1 MTKPFQYTKPSTYT
15 TATYHDGNGH
25 LSGSIR
31 FNTADVRPETQAAT
45 DVSVYVE
52 ALVEAAEE
60 YLNGD
65 EWREAAMEATPC
77 EFRPAGSEAT
87 GQQII
92 TMADRSVT
100 FDPRKNWD
108 NQTVEKGEVLA
119 GSMIFTEATD
129 TALVISH
136 RVTILD
142 HNIQAGFTVQSM
154 EQTAEKMLD
163 DITYSA
169 AGKVAAILATAPS
182 TESFPVAMPT
192 GKPAEIA
199 EDLIDILTTHVN
211 QTVGTSLNDFVI
223 LLPVSLLA
231 VLERASQRAGLG
243 DDVESHIGAG
253 IQLYTGTDHGI
264 FMLPKLF
271 TSLSYRERQ
280 DGNIW
285 RIEATRNPNAQG
297 WDLEIMAMV
306 DIIANGMVKV
316 ALTEDRLQ
324 TVQVPFPLVTNIKL
338 T

>member
-1 MTKPFQYTKPSTYT
+1 MKQPFQYTKPSTYT
-15 TATYHDGNGH
+15 TAVTDEHT
-25 LSGSIR
+25 GSIR

-52 ALVEAAEE
+52 ALVEAAED

-92 TMADRSVT
+92 TMADRSVA

-108 NQTVEKGEVLA
+108 NETISKGEVLA
-119 GSMIFTEATD
+119 GSVIFTETTD

-136 RVTILD
+136 RATILD
-142 HNIQAGFTVQSM
+142 HNLMAGFTVQSM
-154 EQTAEKMLD
+154 EQTADKMLR
-163 DITYSA
+163 DIEHSA

-182 TESFPVAMPT
+182 TEVVSEAMPT
-192 GKPAEIA
+192 GKPMEVS
-199 EDLIDILTTHVN
+199 EDLIDIMAMNINH
-211 QTVGTSLNDFVI
+211 TVGTSLSDFVV
-223 LLPVSLLA
+223 LLPAALLST
-231 VLERASQRAGLG
+231 LERAANRAGLG
-243 DDVESHIGAG
+243 DDVEALIGAG
-253 IQLYTGTDHGI
+253 IQPYTGTDHGI

-280 DGNIW
+280 DGSVW

-297 WDLEIMAMV
+297 WDLEIMAVV

-316 ALTEDRLQ
+316 KLTTDGLQ
-324 TVQVPFPLVTNIKL
+324 TVQVPFPLVTRIAL
-338 T
+338 S

>member
-1 MTKPFQYTKPSTYT
+1 MTKPFQYTKPSTYS
-15 TATYHDGNGH
+15 TAIVDGNT
-25 LSGSIR
+25 GSIR

-52 ALVEAAEE
+52 ALVGAAED

-65 EWREAAMEATPC
+65 EWREEAMERTPC

-119 GSMIFTEATD
+119 GSIIFTEATD

-136 RVTILD
+136 RATILD

-154 EQTAEKMLD
+154 EQTADKMMR
-163 DITYSA
+163 DIELNA
-169 AGKVAAILATAPS
+169 AGKVAAILAAAPS
-182 TESFPVAMPT
+182 TESVSEAMPT
-192 GKPAEIA
+192 GKPVEIA
-199 EDLIDILTTHVN
+199 EDLIDLMTTHVN
-211 QTVGTSLNDFVI
+211 QTVGTSLGDFVI
-223 LLPVSLLA
+223 LLPVSLVA
-231 VLERASQRAGLG
+231 VLERAAQRAGQDSIEEL
-243 DDVESHIGAG
+243 IGAG
-253 IQLYTGTDHGI
+253 VQPYSGTDHGI

-285 RIEATRNPNAQG
+285 KIEATRNPNAQG
-297 WDLEIMAMV
+297 WDIEIMAVV

-316 ALTEDRLQ
+316 KLTEDGLQ
-324 TVQVPFPLVTNIKL
+324 TAPVAFPLVTRITL
-338 T
+338 S